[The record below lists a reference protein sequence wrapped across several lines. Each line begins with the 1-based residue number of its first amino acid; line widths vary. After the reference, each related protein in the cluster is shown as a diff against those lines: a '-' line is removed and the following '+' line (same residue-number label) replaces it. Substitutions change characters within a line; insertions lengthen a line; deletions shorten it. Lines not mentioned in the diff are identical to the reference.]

1 MFDLDRFRMTF
12 ETMLRLYF
20 TKTIETSD
28 NQEKYEALSHT
39 IMSMLA
45 DDWSATNAL
54 FDDKRKA
61 YYFSAEFLI
70 GRSLG
75 NNMLN
80 IGYFSQIKEFVE
92 SLGLNLNQL
101 EEKEEDAAL
110 GNGGLGRLA
119 ACFMESA
126 TTLSLP
132 LYSYDV
138 LYNQE
143 LFIISKTYN
152 RIITPI

>member
-61 YYFSAEFLI
+61 YYFSAEF
-70 GRSLG
+70 
-75 NNMLN
+75 
-80 IGYFSQIKEFVE
+80 F
-92 SLGLNLNQL
+92 
-101 EEKEEDAAL
+101 
-110 GNGGLGRLA
+110 
-119 ACFMESA
+119 
-126 TTLSLP
+126 
-132 LYSYDV
+132 
-138 LYNQE
+138 
-143 LFIISKTYN
+143 N
-152 RIITPI
+152 RQKLR